1 MTDMKDTRGHSNI
14 YQGSARPYGP
24 DCNRARVSM
33 MGGGKV
39 DTVKRLP
46 DLSLSKED
54 WLQIGRAMGW
64 TEE

>member
-1 MTDMKDTRGHSNI
+1 MMNDTRGHSNI
-14 YQGSARPYGP
+14 YQGSTRRYKTCP
-24 DCNRARVSM
+24 DRARVSI
-33 MGGGKV
+33 MGGGRV